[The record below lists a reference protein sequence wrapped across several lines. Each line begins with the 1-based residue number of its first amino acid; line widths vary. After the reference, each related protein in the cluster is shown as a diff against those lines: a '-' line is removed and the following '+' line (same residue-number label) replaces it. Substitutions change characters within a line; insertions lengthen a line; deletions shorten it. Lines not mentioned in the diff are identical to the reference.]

1 MSVVP
6 PVIKIAQA
14 SRILASLA
22 IVDAFGHVSCRSDG
36 AATFLMSRSLAPE
49 LVQPSDVVEL
59 DLSGEC
65 QSYPQARLF
74 LERFIHSEIYRAR
87 PDVAAIVHSHCQS
100 VLPFTVVPTIRV
112 RPIFHIGGFLAG
124 TPGPFDIAD
133 HAGRSSDLLV
143 RTAALGERLAEHLG
157 NHSVVLMRGHGF
169 TAVGQSIEEAVFRAV
184 YTARNCEVQSA
195 AMGLGDP
202 VFLSDEEA
210 KACDSTTRSQL
221 DRAWTLWLRRIP
233 SFDEKLTDENL

>member
-1 MSVVP
+1 
-6 PVIKIAQA
+6 
-14 SRILASLA
+14 
-22 IVDAFGHVSCRSDG
+22 
-36 AATFLMSRSLAPE
+36 
-49 LVQPSDVVEL
+49 
-59 DLSGEC
+59 
-65 QSYPQARLF
+65 
-74 LERFIHSEIYRAR
+74 
-87 PDVAAIVHSHCQS
+87 
-100 VLPFTVVPTIRV
+100 V

-157 NHSVVLMRGHGF
+157 NDSVVLMRGHGF

-202 VFLSDEEA
+202 VFLSVRRQRLA
-210 KACDSTTRSQL
+210 TQRTGRSLIVLGLFGSAAFRTST
-221 DRAWTLWLRRIP
+221 
-233 SFDEKLTDENL
+233 KN